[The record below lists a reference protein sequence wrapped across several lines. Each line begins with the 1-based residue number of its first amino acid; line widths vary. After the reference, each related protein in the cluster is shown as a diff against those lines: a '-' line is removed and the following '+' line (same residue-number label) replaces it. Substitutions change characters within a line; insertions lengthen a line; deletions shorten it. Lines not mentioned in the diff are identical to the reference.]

1 MLNHELYNS
10 VRHDQEKLYAANPS
24 RMVGNNHLSSH
35 YQTDFQQQQMKEEEE
50 RSKIEKGKEG
60 ATVDLMQVL
69 LASTKEVKEQND
81 GFVDVVKKTKG
92 NNGIFFQKKLQGGK
106 QISSQGHQGNF
117 LKNEGSG
124 VFAGNRKQGQKGN
137 YPKIGN
143 SRASVGIRYQGYNG
157 NNQEN
162 LEFSFDR
169 GGKTGGKNG
178 QGYYGNIQ
186 LMKGTSNDSKIEQ
199 GQSWKSNKVMG
210 KNKDGGDVS
219 EVKGFVGNNS
229 RSRSDQEAKKS
240 EARVNFNGSRQG
252 YIPKSGARF
261 QNRYYGLLL
270 KSISLILYKKG
281 TDDLILYKN
290 SRTDTYLS
298 L

>member
-1 MLNHELYNS
+1 
-10 VRHDQEKLYAANPS
+10 
-24 RMVGNNHLSSH
+24 
-35 YQTDFQQQQMKEEEE
+35 MKEEEE

-92 NNGIFFQKKLQGGK
+92 NNGNLFSKEATGGEK
-106 QISSQGHQGNF
+106 QFSSQGHQGNF
-117 LKNEGSG
+117 SKNEGAG

-143 SRASVGIRYQGYNG
+143 SGASAGIRYQGYNG

-186 LMKGTSNDSKIEQ
+186 PMKGKSNDSKIEQ

-219 EVKGFVGNNS
+219 EVKGFVGNSSMS
-229 RSRSDQEAKKS
+229 RPDQEAKKS
-240 EARVNFNGSRQG
+240 EAGVNFNGNRQG

-261 QNRYYGLLL
+261 QNQYYGLLL

-281 TDDLILYKN
+281 TADLILYKN